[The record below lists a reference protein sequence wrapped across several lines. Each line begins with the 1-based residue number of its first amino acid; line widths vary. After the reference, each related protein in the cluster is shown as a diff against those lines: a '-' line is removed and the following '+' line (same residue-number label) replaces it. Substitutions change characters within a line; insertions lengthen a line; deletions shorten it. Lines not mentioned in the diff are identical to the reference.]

1 MYRNFAFHSFF
12 FLRTYITSLA
22 RVFTIYHLH
31 LHDFFNMLFHIK
43 SRQV

>member
-31 LHDFFNMLFHIK
+31 DFFNMLFYIK